1 MILSHFVAVKSSK
14 FKRTHAWWGTP
25 QSQII
30 KFLDKSETV
39 RTFVN
44 NRSKDI
50 YNDVFCT
57 SKDSIVPIQNVLEF

>member
-14 FKRTHAWWGTP
+14 FKRTWGTP

-30 KFLDKSETV
+30 KFLDN
-39 RTFVN
+39 VN

-50 YNDVFCT
+50 YKDVFCT
-57 SKDSIVPIQNVLEF
+57 SKDSFVPIQNVLEF